1 MRPTLVVALCLL
13 AALAGAGGV
22 LFAVESSDWG
32 EGSSQVIVREPL
44 VRSSLPTT
52 VVIAKPVVANGFAPQ
67 RIFAQRS
74 AGVVTV
80 FSYFRGRPSGTSLEE
95 GSGFV
100 VDRAGIVLTA
110 AHVIVS
116 AKHSTMLTA
125 AAREVYVQFKD
136 GDRVRAHIV
145 GWDPYDDVGVLR
157 VPPAAHA
164 LVPVPL
170 GDSSAL
176 AVGAPVAAIGS
187 PFGAQTSLSVGVISG
202 VDRTI
207 PSLTTP
213 YNLFDAIQTDA
224 PINQGNSGGPLINAA
239 GEVIGI
245 NAQLRSNADSGF
257 EGVGFAV
264 PIDSAKRSLEQLLVS
279 GHVAYAY
286 IGLQT
291 EDLTPTIAK
300 AFDYPVTRGALVSSL
315 AAGGPAA
322 RSGLHAGRRTV
333 IWQNERLTLGGD
345 LIVAIDG
352 NPVANS
358 DDVARLVA
366 ERMVPGEAAWFTVIR
381 AGQTRVIPVILGS
394 RP

>member
-1 MRPTLVVALCLL
+1 VRPTVVVALCLL

-22 LFAVESSDWG
+22 LFAVESSNWG
-32 EGSSQVIVREPL
+32 DGSSQVIVREPL

-52 VVIAKPVVANGFAPQ
+52 VVIAKPVVAKGFSPQ
-67 RIFAQRS
+67 RIFAERS

-80 FSYFRGRPSGTSLEE
+80 FSYFRGKPAGSSLEE

-116 AKHSTMLTA
+116 AAHSTTLSA

-170 GDSSAL
+170 GDSSSL
-176 AVGAPVAAIGS
+176 TIGAPVAAIGS

-224 PINQGNSGGPLINAA
+224 PINQGNSGGPLIDAA
-239 GEVIGI
+239 GDVIGI
-245 NAQLRSNADSGF
+245 NAQLRSTADSGF

-264 PIDSAKRSLEQLLVS
+264 PINSAKRSLEQLLVS
-279 GHVAYAY
+279 GRVAYAY

-300 AFDYPVTRGALVSSL
+300 AFDYPVKRGALVSSV
-315 AAGGPAA
+315 APGGPAA
-322 RSGLHAGRRTV
+322 RGGLHAGTRTV
-333 IWQNERLTLGGD
+333 LWQSQRLTLGGD
-345 LIVAIDG
+345 VIVAIDG

-381 AGQTRVIPVILGS
+381 KGQTRVIPVILGS